1 MRDQHELALQCLEV
15 EKKGENV
22 IEYLKSLGFYSPKAT
37 WERLQ
42 LNELGRKPGK
52 YNGGIQTMKR
62 MTLEFKKELIQAAL
76 DKKDPLVKLRMA
88 GFKDARSTWYQF
100 KKRLKDEDPETY
112 AKIQEM
118 AQKPSRKTHKKEP
131 ETATVEVAGP
141 VEVDRPTQKITKLLM
156 HSGLKAVG
164 WGGEFGRYIH
174 DEKNGFLDVYMIGG
188 ELVSL
193 RIEEWQR
200 FLKEL
205 KDAALL
211 MGVEL

>member
-1 MRDQHELALQCLEV
+1 MPRQ
-15 EKKGENV
+15 
-22 IEYLKSLGFYSPKAT
+22 
-37 WERLQ
+37 
-42 LNELGRKPGK
+42 
-52 YNGGIQTMKR
+52 
-62 MTLEFKKELIQAAL
+62 KE
-76 DKKDPLVKLRMA
+76 
-88 GFKDARSTWYQF
+88 
-100 KKRLKDEDPETY
+100 
-112 AKIQEM
+112 
-118 AQKPSRKTHKKEP
+118 QKTE
-131 ETATVEVAGP
+131 TVEVAGP
-141 VEVDRPTQKITKLLM
+141 VEVDRQTQKITKPLM